1 MTQSLVFYIASRYA
15 RSSRYNHFALLVQ
28 RLSVLGIAVGV
39 TILIVISSIFNGFR
53 HEITQSLAQ
62 IKPHII
68 ITHEDFWW
76 RGWQQTATDIQ
87 QLPIVQ
93 NVTPRIRT
101 YGVVVSQMNTPPV
114 QLIGHFEQPWPRLI
128 TPEKNINTPKEPAIV
143 PVRITRDLQRSLSVE
158 IGDTFSVM
166 TANPS
171 GKFTQKEPIA
181 VRVRV
186 ASVINQTFV
195 TDQRSLHM
203 SIYDLA
209 DALNLSPDTINELAV
224 TADRLDHIH
233 QLKSFVQ
240 KDLSDGYTIN
250 DISEQYQALL
260 ASLGMQR
267 LMMVIVLSLVVIV
280 AACNLVTSL
289 VMIVME
295 RKQEIALLRTIGVSK
310 HHILSIFVLQSLML
324 ALAAVCIG
332 SLSGAVIG
340 HYITDMVQFVEQQF
354 NIKLVSDQVF
364 MLNYLPSIV
373 SLYDIIKIAIA
384 TFALAILASLYPA
397 YMACSVQP
405 AEVLRYE

>member
-1 MTQSLVFYIASRYA
+1 MTQNLVFYIASRYA

-28 RLSVLGIAVGV
+28 RLSVVGIAIGV

-68 ITHEDFWW
+68 ITHDNFWW
-76 RGWQQTATDIQ
+76 QGWQKTAHSIQ
-87 QLPIVQ
+87 KLPVVQ

-101 YGVVVSQMNTPPV
+101 YGVVVSHMNTPPV
-114 QLIGHFEQPWPRLI
+114 QLIGHFNHPWPKPTTI
-128 TPEKNINTPKEPAIV
+128 SKNADAPKEPTIV
-143 PVRITRDLQRSLSVE
+143 PVRITRDLQKSLSVE

-171 GKFTQKEPIA
+171 GKFSKTEPIA

-186 ASVINQTFV
+186 TGVINQSYV
-195 TDQRSLHM
+195 TDHRSLHM
-203 SIYDLA
+203 SIHDLV
-209 DALNLSPDTINELAV
+209 DALNLKPDTINELAV
-224 TADRLDHIH
+224 TADRLDQLH
-233 QLKSFVQ
+233 QLKALVL
-240 KDLSDGYTIN
+240 KNLPDDCHLY

-295 RKQEIALLRTIGVSK
+295 RKQEIALLQTIGVTK
-310 HHILSIFVLQSLML
+310 RHILSVFVLQGLML

-332 SLSGAVIG
+332 SVAGAVIG
-340 HYITDMVQFVEQQF
+340 HYITDMVQFIEQKF
-354 NIKLVSDQVF
+354 NIKLISDQVF

-373 SLYDIIKIAIA
+373 SFYDIVKISVA
-384 TFALAILASLYPA
+384 TFALAILASIYPA
-397 YMACSVQP
+397 YMACRVQP